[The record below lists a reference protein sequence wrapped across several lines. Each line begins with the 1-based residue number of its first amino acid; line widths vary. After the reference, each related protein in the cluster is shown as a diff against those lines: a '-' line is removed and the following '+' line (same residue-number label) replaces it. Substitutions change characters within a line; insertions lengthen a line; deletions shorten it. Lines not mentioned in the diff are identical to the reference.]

1 MHITKR
7 RDQARANTRFGFLK
21 WLDYFNKIIPACYAD
36 RAGHDP
42 IYRLVGT
49 GRIVCGTRD
58 DAIAPIEKFYESSA
72 EFGCFLQAAHNW
84 ADFEATEKSYE
95 LYARYVVP
103 HFRQPDVN
111 RAASHAWT
119 LEHTKDFN
127 ARREKPA

>member
-1 MHITKR
+1 MPTVPGTTRSTASSGPAASCAARLTTRLRGSRSSTK
-7 RDQARANTRFGFLK
+7 
-21 WLDYFNKIIPACYAD
+21 
-36 RAGHDP
+36 
-42 IYRLVGT
+42 
-49 GRIVCGTRD
+49 
-58 DAIAPIEKFYESSA
+58 SSA

-95 LYARYVVP
+95 LYARSVVP